1 MSTTTV
7 SNGALAGSGNPCDG
21 DGDGLDAGV
30 TVRGFEDDEHD
41 ASSAAAPPARKLRRE
56 SADFFKAHP
65 QA

>member
-7 SNGALAGSGNPCDG
+7 SNGALAGSGNPCG
-21 DGDGLDAGV
+21 GDGLDAGA
-30 TVRGFEDDEHD
+30 TVRGFGDDEHE